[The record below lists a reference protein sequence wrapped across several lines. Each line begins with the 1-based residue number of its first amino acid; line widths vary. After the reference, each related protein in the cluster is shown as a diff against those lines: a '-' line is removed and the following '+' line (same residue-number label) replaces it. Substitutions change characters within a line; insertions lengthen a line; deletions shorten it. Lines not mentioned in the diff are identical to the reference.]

1 MGRVG
6 MMTLAVA
13 ALMVAGGAT
22 VPASPAAKSMDKPL
36 LRGDLSV
43 LTYNVHGLPWPIAR
57 GRSADLGAIGD
68 RLRAMRT
75 AGRAPQVVVL
85 QEAFT
90 LEAQR
95 IGRAAGY
102 RYIVNGPVAEMAPID
117 TATVRRRWWSGES
130 EGKWLGSGLQILSD
144 YPVLATRAVVFSSC
158 AGYDCLANKG
168 AVLAR
173 LAVQGAQVDIL
184 TTHLNSRGASGVDNS
199 RSDAAFKNQV
209 SVLKQFVERAHDPRY
224 ALIVAGD
231 FNIGKSPDRRAAV
244 LGDYGVARR
253 SADALHDA
261 LRQGLALPR
270 DAITSLHRS
279 KDWQFF
285 ASGTQAAIAVTGIAV
300 PFGRASDGTMLS
312 DHIGYVASYR
322 ISPITTIARPT
333 T

>member
-6 MMTLAVA
+6 RMTLAVA
-13 ALMVAGGAT
+13 ALMVAGSAT
-22 VPASPAAKSMDKPL
+22 VPAAPAAMSMDMPL
-36 LRGDLSV
+36 LGGDLSV
-43 LTYNVHGLPWPIAR
+43 LTYNVHGLPWPIATE
-57 GRSADLGAIGD
+57 RSADLAAIGD

-75 AGRAPQVVVL
+75 AGQAPQVVVL

-90 LEAQR
+90 PEAQR

-102 RYIVNGPVAEMAPID
+102 RYIVNGPMADMASIHPD
-117 TATVRRRWWSGES
+117 SSRRRWWSGES

-173 LAVQGAQVDIL
+173 LAVPGAQVDIL
-184 TTHLNSRGASGVDNS
+184 TTHLNSRGASGVENT
-199 RSDAAFKNQV
+199 RSDAAYKNQV
-209 SVLKQFVERAHDPRY
+209 SVLKQFVERAHNPQHP
-224 ALIVAGD
+224 LIVAGD

-244 LGDYGVARR
+244 LGDEGMAWR
-253 SADALHDA
+253 STDALHNA
-261 LRQGLALPR
+261 LQQGLALPT

-285 ASGTQAAIAVTGIAV
+285 ASGTHAAITVTGIAV

-312 DHIGYVASYR
+312 DHVGYVASYR
-322 ISPITTIARPT
+322 IRPTTTIARPT